1 MTAPWHLPP
10 ELRPA
15 EQPEYMSVDARLV
28 AAKVALVI
36 VEQAADP
43 ERPHPT
49 TGRRWS
55 RRERLEYIR
64 TICENVLRR
73 IK

>member
-1 MTAPWHLPP
+1 MTARWHLPP

-15 EQPEYMSVDARLV
+15 EQPETMSVDARLV

-43 ERPHPT
+43 ARPHPR
-49 TGRRWS
+49 TGRRWPQ
-55 RRERLEYIR
+55 RERLEYIR
-64 TICENVLRR
+64 TICDNVLRR
-73 IK
+73 IR